1 MDINFAALGYL
12 FLRLAPFIIVSFFAL
27 SSLFNQDFKG
37 IIYLVG
43 LLVSTVLVVSIES
56 FLPAFIIEAP
66 SEKDYTCDFLNI
78 TSNSPISNL
87 PLGTGVIAYTLGY
100 LLFIIVKYN
109 YVKDNAPTLIFFSAL
124 LILEVLW
131 HSQHYCF
138 TLTSILLTILLFAG
152 LGTLISFLIDHL
164 KMTDLQYFNGV
175 SGKEACSRPQKQT
188 FRCNVYKNGQLITT
202 T

>member
-43 LLVSTVLVVSIES
+43 LLVSTVLVVSIETI
-56 FLPAFIIEAP
+56 LPAFIIEAP
-66 SEKDYTCDFLNI
+66 SEKDYTCDSLRI
-78 TSNSPISNL
+78 STNSPISNL

-138 TLTSILLTILLFAG
+138 TLISILITILLFAG